1 SLSDEEI
8 ALIKKW
14 VEAGSPEGD
23 PAKKPAVPD
32 FPEGWQIGE
41 PDLVATMAEPFPV
54 PAEGRDIYR
63 NFVIP
68 LGLEEDKWVKGL
80 EFKPG
85 DAEVVHHI
93 LYYLDTKQKGRELDA
108 RDPEPGYNG
117 MGRSNGEFRY
127 IGGWDLGTQAAVL
140 PSDLAWFVPKGT
152 DLVIQ
157 VHYHPIGKAT
167 KDQSS
172 VAFHFADKPTARPWT
187 IVPVPPHFGILQG
200 IDIPAGEKEHIEEA
214 SMVIPV
220 DCEAFSVNAHAH
232 YIGKRMEMT
241 ATYPDGRKEWLLKMS
256 DWDFAWQE
264 DYSFKEPK
272 KLPKGTKIDVLM
284 SYDNSAQNPM
294 NPNSPPERISWGP
307 TSSDEMGTITLAVML
322 NTEEE
327 KKALHMG
334 LKRKLL
340 EQLIDR
346 VLEGDM
352 RNLKSLKNQVSD
364 QIAIP
369 EGDAIAGGRKRLMM
383 ADFDQDGKLNATE
396 KAMAVEFMLQSGM
409 IDSLGSVGFD

>member
-1 SLSDEEI
+1 MKRLTIFLGGLALGSASGVTFNEDVAPVVYAKCAGCHRPGQAAPFSFLGYEQVKRRGKQIVEVTGERYMPPWHADPGVVEYANDRSLSDEEI

-187 IVPVPPHFGILQG
+187 IVPVP
-200 IDIPAGEKEHIEEA
+200 
-214 SMVIPV
+214 
-220 DCEAFSVNAHAH
+220 
-232 YIGKRMEMT
+232 
-241 ATYPDGRKEWLLKMS
+241 
-256 DWDFAWQE
+256 
-264 DYSFKEPK
+264 
-272 KLPKGTKIDVLM
+272 
-284 SYDNSAQNPM
+284 
-294 NPNSPPERISWGP
+294 RI
-307 TSSDEMGTITLAVML
+307 
-322 NTEEE
+322 
-327 KKALHMG
+327 
-334 LKRKLL
+334 
-340 EQLIDR
+340 
-346 VLEGDM
+346 
-352 RNLKSLKNQVSD
+352 
-364 QIAIP
+364 
-369 EGDAIAGGRKRLMM
+369 
-383 ADFDQDGKLNATE
+383 
-396 KAMAVEFMLQSGM
+396 
-409 IDSLGSVGFD
+409 LGSSRGSIFRLEKRSTSRRHRW